1 MKVLIRAD
9 ASVTQGT
16 GHVMRVLTLGDELVA
31 TGHDV
36 HLAATDS
43 NIPWL
48 ENLISSKPFV
58 RHSVRAHSLDAEL
71 IDQIAPDWVV
81 VDSYEIPA
89 SLIGAARTHARV
101 LAIVDGDDRGIE
113 ADLYLDHNVG
123 ADRLDWPDNVAQ
135 RILAGSKFAL
145 VRRAI
150 RNVKRDDPWK
160 LSTETPRVLAVL
172 GGSDPTGMIVDV
184 ARALSAVSHDFSAT
198 LVCAPAWRA
207 EVNDIIGNK
216 PNFTIIEPTDELPA
230 LLAHTDIAISAAGTS
245 SWELCT
251 LAIPSILIEVVDN
264 QTEGL
269 REMTARGLVIGLS
282 PTTLGRDAISLE
294 ITRQVD
300 RLIDDEDARRAL
312 SQTCSKDFDG
322 HGAGRVVEAMARFS
336 GGLPA
341 HR

>member
-1 MKVLIRAD
+1 MKVLLRAD

-31 TGHDV
+31 TGHEV
-36 HLAATDS
+36 HLATAES

-48 ENLISSKPFV
+48 ETLVSSKPFI
-58 RHSVRAHSLDAEL
+58 RHRVSAHSLDAEL
-71 IDQIAPDWVV
+71 VDHVAPDWVV

-89 SLIGAARTHARV
+89 SLIGDTRTHARV
-101 LAIVDGDDRGIE
+101 LAIVDGDARGIE

-123 ADRLDWPDNVAQ
+123 AERLTWPQAVAQ
-135 RILAGSKFAL
+135 RLLAGSEFAL

-150 RNVKRDDPWK
+150 RDVKRVDPWK
-160 LSTETPRVLAVL
+160 FLTESPRVLAVL

-184 ARALSAVSHDFSAT
+184 ARALSAATPTLTAT
-198 LVCAPAWRA
+198 LLCAPAWRA
-207 EVNDIIGNK
+207 EVNDLVGDK

-269 REMTARGLVIGLS
+269 REMTARGLVVGLS
-282 PTTLGRDAISLE
+282 PTTLGRDAIAPE
-294 ITRQVD
+294 IARQVD
-300 RLIDDEDARRAL
+300 RLIDDEGARRAL
-312 SQTCSKDFDG
+312 SQTCAKDFDG
-322 HGAGRVVEAMARFS
+322 NGAARVVKAMADFS

>member
-1 MKVLIRAD
+1 MKVLLRAD

-16 GHVMRVLTLGDELVA
+16 GHVMRVLTLGDELA
-31 TGHDV
+31 AAGHDV
-36 HLAATDS
+36 HLASAAS

-48 ENLISSKPFV
+48 ENLVSSKPFA

-81 VDSYEIPA
+81 VDSYEIPG

-101 LAIVDGDDRGIE
+101 LAIVDGDDRGID

-123 ADRLDWPDNVAQ
+123 AERLTWPAHVAE
-135 RILAGSKFAL
+135 RMLAGSEFAL

-150 RNVKRDDPWK
+150 RDVKRVDPWK
-160 LSTETPRVLAVL
+160 FSTGTPRVLAVL

-184 ARALSAVSHDFSAT
+184 ARALSTVTGNLTAT

-207 EVNDIIGNK
+207 EVNDIVRDK

-230 LLAHTDIAISAAGTS
+230 LLAHTDITISAAGTS

-269 REMTARGLVIGLS
+269 REMTARGLVVGLS
-282 PTTLGRDAISLE
+282 PTTLGREAIAPE

-300 RLIDDEDARRAL
+300 RLIDDEAVRRAL
-312 SQTCSKDFDG
+312 STTCTKDFDG
-322 HGAGRVVEAMARFS
+322 QGAARVVEAMARFS
-336 GGLPA
+336 GALPA